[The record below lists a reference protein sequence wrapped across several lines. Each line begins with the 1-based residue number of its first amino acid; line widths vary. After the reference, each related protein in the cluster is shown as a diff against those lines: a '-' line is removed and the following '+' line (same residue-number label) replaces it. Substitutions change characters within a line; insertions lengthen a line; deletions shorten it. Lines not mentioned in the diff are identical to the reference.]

1 MKTIIMILL
10 MMTSPV
16 FATVLQLSS
25 VKQVVYLHG
34 SDTDVKMTIIDVPF
48 ATAYA
53 APEWFFSAISK
64 PFVPATDGSWRN
76 PSDVNLAS
84 LYGIVVEGTY
94 KENSKDVEV
103 TIDVTKAKVPDGYP
117 FTIKQVTE
125 QVKKCVK
132 LMYPYDPKVDSKLE
146 IKVIKTKK

>member
-1 MKTIIMILL
+1 MKTVITIIFML
-10 MMTSPV
+10 TSPA
-16 FATVLQLSS
+16 FTTVLQLSS

-103 TIDVTKAKVPDGYP
+103 RIDVTKAKVPDGYP

-146 IKVIKTKK
+146 IKVIKAKK